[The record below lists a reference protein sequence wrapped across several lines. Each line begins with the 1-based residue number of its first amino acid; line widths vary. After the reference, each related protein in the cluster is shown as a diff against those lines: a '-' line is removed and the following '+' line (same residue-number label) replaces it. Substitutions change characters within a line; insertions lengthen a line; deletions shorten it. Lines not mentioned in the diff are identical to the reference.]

1 MPSIRDWHSNV
12 FDERSDWFSWGIV
25 TFQVFTG
32 IHPYKGRHDGYKNSD
47 LEKRMRDNVSVFNK
61 GVHLNAAVRDF
72 TKIPGGLLDWYQRVF
87 EHGERSIPPSPLDT
101 TRTTTIIRQVAPTVS
116 ATGALVFEMILAAT
130 TDPVIRI
137 YPCGLALRQ
146 TGVLQDATSKR
157 YMAVNFTPKAE
168 IIRTQNGYLVA
179 DKGSFYH
186 LSDSGL
192 QQLTLMLTHY
202 GVVRSGNRMFAITD
216 QGLTELNLMEMGRPI
231 LTAGRTWDTMRN
243 ATEWFDGVG
252 VQNSLGAKYMVVP
265 FGSDACAFV
274 RAPELDDVTVVTA
287 RAGHRFVSVIG
298 LNKAGEYKKFE
309 FCLDHE
315 YQKYTLWTGDTDSP
329 DLNLAILPSGVCA
342 TIVKDGELAIFVP
355 QNGKASNVPDKKI
368 TTDMQ
373 LSTWGDKVVYI
384 QNGELWWV
392 KKQ

>member
-1 MPSIRDWHSNV
+1 
-12 FDERSDWFSWGIV
+12 
-25 TFQVFTG
+25 
-32 IHPYKGRHDGYKNSD
+32 
-47 LEKRMRDNVSVFNK
+47 
-61 GVHLNAAVRDF
+61 
-72 TKIPGGLLDWYQRVF
+72 
-87 EHGERSIPPSPLDT
+87 
-101 TRTTTIIRQVAPTVS
+101 
-116 ATGALVFEMILAAT
+116 MILAAT

-287 RAGHRFVSVIG
+287 RAG
-298 LNKAGEYKKFE
+298 
-309 FCLDHE
+309 
-315 YQKYTLWTGDTDSP
+315 DSP